1 MRPGVLHPR
10 PQAGDGGGPAGEGLL
25 PRGRLQQR
33 RHDAGRRLRG
43 PAGQVGRQGSARPG
57 YVWVGAA
64 RPGHVQL
71 GMARP
76 GYVRVGEPR
85 PGYVR
90 VGEAIPGYV
99 RVGPD
104 IDMYG

>member
-57 YVWVGAA
+57 YVRVG
-64 RPGHVQL
+64 V
-71 GMARP
+71 ARP
-76 GYVRVGEPR
+76 GYVRVGVAR
-85 PGYVR
+85 PGYV
-90 VGEAIPGYV
+90 V
-99 RVGPD
+99 RVGVARP
-104 IDMYG
+104 G